1 MLSTFY
7 THVND
12 KLFSI
17 VSNIDNIL
25 AVGQSAIPT
34 NTLQDF
40 ETKSGLCLIQIR
52 QRTEVRERSFSDGH
66 HLAM

>member
-25 AVGQSAIPT
+25 AVGQSRLRNEIGFMPH
-34 NTLQDF
+34 
-40 ETKSGLCLIQIR
+40 
-52 QRTEVRERSFSDGH
+52 SDT
-66 HLAM
+66 AEN